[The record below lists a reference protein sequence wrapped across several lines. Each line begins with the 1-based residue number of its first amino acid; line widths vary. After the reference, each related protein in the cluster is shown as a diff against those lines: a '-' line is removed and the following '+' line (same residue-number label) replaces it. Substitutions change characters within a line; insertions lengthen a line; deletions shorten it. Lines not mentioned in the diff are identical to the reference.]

1 MKMIFQHLFSN
12 FFNNK
17 EITTTRLYN
26 FAKDALSRFQAQ
38 NESNLY
44 DEIIGYLE
52 EPINILHVKISAV
65 DVALGL
71 QFGKTLTVDQLVRL
85 FKKTMSEKEGV
96 IADAVGGFDSPKYKE
111 FYPHG
116 LVEYSHASKSD
127 MPVLTERVYIVTANN
142 SSLLS
147 PALVT
152 KLQAFRSSWELNRTG
167 QQQQKGEVSE
177 ERDERDTIRVDVEI
191 ALLKSMHALGFMN
204 PGNSNHCYAF
214 FDFNLLYP
222 VSRRPIDTI
231 PPTE

>member
-1 MKMIFQHLFSN
+1 MKLIFQHLFSN

-17 EITTTRLYN
+17 AITTTRLYN
-26 FAKDALSRFQAQ
+26 FAKDSLSRFQTQ
-38 NESNLY
+38 NENNSY
-44 DEIIGYLE
+44 DDIIGYLE
-52 EPINILHVKISAV
+52 EPINRLNEKISTV

-71 QFGKTLTVDQLVRL
+71 QLGKTMTVDQFIRL

-116 LVEYSHASKSD
+116 VSEYTNAPKRKLTTLV
-127 MPVLTERVYIVTANN
+127 ERVYTVTGSN
-142 SSLLS
+142 STLLS

-152 KLQAFRSSWELNRTG
+152 KMQAFKSSWDMNRTD

-177 ERDERDTIRVDVEI
+177 DRDERDVVRIDVEI
-191 ALLKSMHALGFMN
+191 ALLKSMHALGVMY
-204 PGNSNHCYAF
+204 PGNSNHCYTF

-222 VSRRPIDTI
+222 VSRRSII
-231 PPTE
+231 SKSSTE